1 MDDVRTHDTVRWRRR
16 RLAAAAIRILVA
28 LLALTSGDRASAQG
42 NAVEATIRGRVIDES
57 TAQPIP
63 DVHVEFVD
71 GRTRTAKSAVSDAE
85 GNFLL
90 SGVPSGFFRLRA
102 ARIGYARAVTP
113 YWRIEPGEI
122 LTVTIRLH
130 PDAVLL
136 APLEITARARSRSP
150 VLSNFYQR
158 LERRVGGV
166 FITREEIERSNAGLV
181 TDLLRMVPGV
191 EIDGGGGQHD
201 RVVTMVRA
209 IPVTS
214 FANGCPV
221 QIYLDGILA
230 TRGATDRVSLDEL
243 ATPNVLE
250 GIEVFRGLATVPP
263 EFLSPEARCGVIALW
278 TRRGG

>member
-1 MDDVRTHDTVRWRRR
+1 MDDVSTHDAVPRRPS
-16 RLAAAAIRILVA
+16 RLAVAALRILAA
-28 LLALTSGDRASAQG
+28 LLALPFAGQASAQG
-42 NAVEATIRGRVIDES
+42 NAVEATIRGRVIDETTS
-57 TAQPIP
+57 QPIA
-63 DVHVEFVD
+63 DVYVEFVD
-71 GRTRTAKSAVSDAE
+71 GRTRTAKTAVSDDE
-85 GNFLL
+85 GSFLL

-102 ARIGYARAVTP
+102 ERIGYARTVTP

-122 LTVTIRLH
+122 LTVTVRLH

-136 APLEITARARSRSP
+136 APLEITARTRSRSP

-158 LERRVGGV
+158 VERRVGGV

-191 EIDGGGGQHD
+191 QIDGGGGQHD
-201 RVVTMVRA
+201 RIITMVRA

-230 TRGATDRVSLDEL
+230 TRSATDRVSLDEL

-263 EFLSPEARCGVIALW
+263 EFLSAEARCGVIALW
-278 TRRGG
+278 TKRGG